1 MGLFIRE
8 NRGNEQERGKKG
20 EGNDNKLK
28 KKLIVIGKI
37 FLLVLILAGQA
48 YLAYVIVDK
57 YYPSI
62 YVMMNQEKPPE
73 IGTYQMEQLV
83 VNPANTNGRRYLMVE
98 ISIELNV
105 EHIPIMEISN
115 PRVRQEL
122 IETFSKRTVSQLTTP
137 KERDLLRR
145 EVVEIIN
152 SSIGQTS
159 VQNLYFTK
167 YVLQ

>member
-1 MGLFIRE
+1 MAEKKIPDKGKNTE
-8 NRGNEQERGKKG
+8 EQKKSSS
-20 EGNDNKLK
+20 NKL
-28 KKLIVIGKI
+28 IIIGKI
-37 FLLVLILAGQA
+37 FLLVLILAGQT

-62 YVMMNQEKPPE
+62 YVKMNTEDPPE
-73 IGTYQMEQLV
+73 IGTYQMDQLV

-98 ISIELNV
+98 ISLELNI
-105 EHIPIMEISN
+105 EHIPLIETSN
-115 PRVRQEL
+115 PRVKQEL
-122 IETFSKRTVSQLTTP
+122 IETFSRRTVSQLTTP
-137 KERDLLRR
+137 RERDVLRK

-152 SSIGQTS
+152 SSIGETS

>member
-1 MGLFIRE
+1 MAE
-8 NRGNEQERGKKG
+8 
-20 EGNDNKLK
+20 K
-28 KKLIVIGKI
+28 KKEAKEIKGDSKGTKSSRKIIVIGKI
-37 FLLVLILAGQA
+37 FLLILILIGQS

-62 YVMMNQEKPPE
+62 YVKMNEEDPPE
-73 IGTYQMEQLV
+73 LGTYLMEQLV

-98 ISIELNV
+98 ISLELNI
-105 EHIPIMEISN
+105 EHIPLMENNN
-115 PRVRQEL
+115 PKVKQEL

-137 KERDLLRR
+137 EERDTIRK
-145 EVVEIIN
+145 EVTDIIN
-152 SSIGQTS
+152 SSIGEIS

>member
-1 MGLFIRE
+1 MA
-8 NRGNEQERGKKG
+8 
-20 EGNDNKLK
+20 DNKVNK
-28 KKLIVIGKI
+28 KEKKAGGKSKTPPKKLIIIGKI
-37 FLLVLILAGQA
+37 FLLVLILTGQA

-62 YVMMNQEKPPE
+62 YVKMNTEDPPE
-73 IGTYQMEQLV
+73 IGTYQMDQLV

-98 ISIELNV
+98 ISLELNV
-105 EHIPIMEISN
+105 EHIPLMETTN

-122 IETFSKRTVSQLTTP
+122 IETFSRRTVSQLTTP
-137 KERDLLRR
+137 KERDLLRK

-152 SSIGQTS
+152 SSIGETS

>member
-1 MGLFIRE
+1 MAE
-8 NRGNEQERGKKG
+8 NKK
-20 EGNDNKLK
+20 ETNSKKEKNKSK
-28 KKLIVIGKI
+28 KVPKKFATIGKF

-62 YVMMNQEKPPE
+62 YAKMNEEEPPE
-73 IGTYQMEQLV
+73 IGTYLMEQLV

-98 ISIELNV
+98 ISLELNV
-105 EHIPIMEISN
+105 EHIPMMESN
-115 PRVRQEL
+115 NPKVKQEL
-122 IETFSKRTVSQLTTP
+122 IEAFSRRTVSQLTTAE
-137 KERDLLRR
+137 ERDLLRE
-145 EVVEIIN
+145 EVLEIIN
-152 SSIGQTS
+152 SSLGETS